1 MNSNPINPKLHVRI
15 NGENL
20 IVPYKESSLNEL
32 YVFLSTL
39 ESEASSIRNQIAE
52 ATAKNTADD
61 DWLDRSRRALSTKRN
76 HIRVLKIW
84 CDAKKSE
91 HRHARTLAD
100 AFMDAARDILDDD
113 LFDEIMDEA
122 KYDEATYNG

>member
-1 MNSNPINPKLHVRI
+1 MNNTPINPKLHVRI

-20 IVPYKESSLNEL
+20 IVSYQESSLNDL

-52 ATAKNTADD
+52 ATVRNTADD

-91 HRHARTLAD
+91 VKSKPTIAE
-100 AFMDAARDILDDD
+100 AFMDAARDILDED
-113 LFDEIMDEA
+113 LFDEILQEA
-122 KYDEATYNG
+122 EYSGYDA